1 MKTNIVFRHGVNPM
15 TAYFRYN
22 RWSFAIILGITL
34 APVLLTPATAR
45 AELLLATDSNAMS
58 GWHGTSI
65 VTASIGSFTVDVQYA
80 VYAPGQF
87 NLSFSG
93 EDPSGDAQ
101 YVYAYQLFNSDT
113 SAASIREFTVGL
125 DGDESPANIGAVA
138 SSLGNATNSAYF
150 AGSLPTSA
158 VWSYVDNKLSPGSNS
173 KILIFTSPYGPEWDS
188 ATLLGTKG
196 SVGQAPGDGLPS
208 PVPEPAAV
216 LGLASIGCLFVLA
229 RLFRRKSH

>member
-1 MKTNIVFRHGVNPM
+1 M

-34 APVLLTPATAR
+34 APVLLTSATAR
-45 AELLLATDSNAMS
+45 AELLLSTDSNAMS
-58 GWHGTSI
+58 GWHGTST
-65 VTASIGSFTVDVQYA
+65 VTADIGSFTVNVQYA
-80 VYAPGQF
+80 IYSPGQF

-93 EDPSGDAQ
+93 EDPSGGAQ
-101 YVYAYQLFNSDT
+101 YVYAYQLSNGET

-125 DGDESPANIGAVA
+125 DGNESPANIGYIEDPNPPP
-138 SSLGNATNSAYF
+138 GNATNSAYF
-150 AGSLPTSA
+150 AGSIPTSA
-158 VWSYVDNKLSPGSNS
+158 VWAYVDNKVSPGLKS

-208 PVPEPAAV
+208 PVPEPVAV
-216 LGLASIGCLFVLA
+216 LGLASIGCLFVLT
-229 RLFRRKSH
+229 RLFQRKSH